1 MKRLWKVTLS
11 PLGQVSPIDIRA
23 DRCEMSDREELTF
36 YDFYSD
42 GRDVYKLE
50 EMKAMFAPGQWVM
63 VESISEDGESE
74 NAANYAYKELEKDD

>member
-11 PLGQVSPIDIRA
+11 LPGEVDIRA
-23 DRCEMSDREELTF
+23 DRCEMSDREELIF

-42 GRDVYKLE
+42 GRDVYRLE

-74 NAANYAYKELEKDD
+74 KDD